1 MSNEIKNNET
11 LYDHAGGWNAIYKH
25 VEIFYRSCLAD
36 PILQPLFGQ
45 EEQPGHIEKFTAF
58 TAETFGGPDRFTKEM
73 GGFMHL
79 IDVHRGFKITEEQ
92 RQRFVDLYM
101 EAADKA
107 GLPTD
112 KPFRDALK
120 SHVDFGSQVAK
131 QNSNANSDQELHPL
145 REVPKWNWDPEDKQ

>member
-1 MSNEIKNNET
+1 MIDLNNNEKT
-11 LYDHAGGWNAIYKH
+11 IYDHAGGWEALYRH

-36 PILQPLFGQ
+36 PILQPLFGTV
-45 EEQPGHIEKFTAF
+45 EQPGHVEKFTAF
-58 TAETFGGPDRFTKEM
+58 TAETFGGPDKFTKDM

-79 IDVHRGFKITEEQ
+79 IDVHRGYKINEEQ

-101 EAADKA
+101 IAADKA

-112 KPFRDALK
+112 RPFREALK
-120 SHVDFGSQVAK
+120 SHIDFGSHVAK

-145 REVPKWNWDPEDKQ
+145 RQVPKWNWNPEEK